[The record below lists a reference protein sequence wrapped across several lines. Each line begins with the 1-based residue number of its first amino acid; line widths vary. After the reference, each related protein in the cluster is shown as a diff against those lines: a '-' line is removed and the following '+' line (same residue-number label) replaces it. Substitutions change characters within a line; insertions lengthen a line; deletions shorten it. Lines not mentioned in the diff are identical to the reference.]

1 VRWSW
6 NAPAWIT
13 WSTFRPRGRSGAGT
27 HANAHVAASAAV
39 VQPRAIIPSGT
50 AGSVVQRWFGAAH
63 ANPPADEAKITPT
76 TRGSFP
82 AVGSR

>member
-1 VRWSW
+1 M
-6 NAPAWIT
+6 
-13 WSTFRPRGRSGAGT
+13 
-27 HANAHVAASAAV
+27 

-63 ANPPADEAKITPT
+63 ANPPAGASTITPT
-76 TRGSFP
+76 TRDSFP